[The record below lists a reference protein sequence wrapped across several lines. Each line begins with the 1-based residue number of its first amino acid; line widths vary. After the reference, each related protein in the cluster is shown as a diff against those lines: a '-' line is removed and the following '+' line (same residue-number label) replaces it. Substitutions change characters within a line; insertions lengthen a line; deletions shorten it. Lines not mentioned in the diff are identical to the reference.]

1 MTGSSEV
8 LHFSTCGPLITEDPG
23 AGRPLKLRIF
33 DFIRASGPVS
43 RAEVARVLNIS
54 PGTVSTATAELIEAG
69 LLMEVADSRKP
80 PVTPRGRP
88 PVGLAVRPDAF
99 VVAGIKLSSRDRT
112 GLLVD
117 FAGNRIASVQVD
129 VGPDELNAEAQIDAI
144 GGMVDALLR
153 QADRPRSMLGGIGLG
168 VPGFVQNATGHV
180 HWSPV
185 FAERDLELSR
195 LATERLGVSVAID
208 NDANLVALA
217 ELWFGLGREKPDFA
231 VITIEQG
238 VGFGVVLS
246 HNLFRGANGYGVE
259 LGHTKVQIDGAL
271 CRCGQRGCLE
281 AYLAD
286 YAIAQDAIVA
296 LKLPET
302 QTPPIPELI
311 EMLRAAADA
320 GDETAAS
327 VYRRAR
333 RYLAAGLSTVVNL
346 FNPTLLILS
355 GGRMRYD
362 WLNADDLLHEMRD
375 FVIDAGEELPPLRI
389 HEWGDLMWAHG
400 AAALALSNVTET
412 QLGLTREAVA

>member
-1 MTGSSEV
+1 MTATV
-8 LHFSTCGPLITEDPG
+8 DARPVATCGPVITADPS
-23 AGRPLKLRIF
+23 AIRPLKLRLF

-43 RAEVARVLNIS
+43 RAGVARVLNIS
-54 PGTVSTATAELIEAG
+54 PGTVSTLTAELIETG
-69 LLMEVADSRKP
+69 LLQEVADPRKP

-88 PVGLAVRPDAF
+88 PVSLAVRPEAF
-99 VVAGIKLSSRDRT
+99 LVAGIKLSSRDRT
-112 GLLVD
+112 GILVD
-117 FAGNRIASVQVD
+117 FAGNRLASAQSD
-129 VGPDELNAEAQIDAI
+129 VAPGELTASAQIDAI
-144 GGMVDALLR
+144 GAMVGELLQKAGLSR
-153 QADRPRSMLGGIGLG
+153 ADLGGIGLG

-185 FAERDLELSR
+185 FAERGFQLSR
-195 LATERLGVSVAID
+195 LASDRLGVPVAVD

-231 VITIEQG
+231 VVTIEQG
-238 VGFGVVLS
+238 VGFGVVLN
-246 HNLFRGANGYGVE
+246 HDLFRGANGYGVE

-286 YAIAQDAIVA
+286 YAIARDAAVA
-296 LKLPET
+296 LKLSEA
-302 QTPPIPELI
+302 QTPPIPQLI
-311 EMLRAAADA
+311 EMLRVAADA

-327 VYRRAR
+327 VYRQAR
-333 RYLAAGLSTVVNL
+333 RYLAAGLATVVNL

-375 FVIDAGEELPPLRI
+375 FAIDAGEDLPPLEI

-412 QLGLTREAVA
+412 QLGLSREAVA